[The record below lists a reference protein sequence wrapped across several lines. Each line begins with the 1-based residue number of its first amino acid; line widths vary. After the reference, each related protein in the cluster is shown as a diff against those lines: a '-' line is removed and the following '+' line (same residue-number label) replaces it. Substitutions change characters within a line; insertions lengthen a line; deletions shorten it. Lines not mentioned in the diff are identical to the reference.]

1 MNTIVVVLVLP
12 CFVRITRSGRN
23 VLSPKNK
30 VQKPKI
36 KVMSKKKRNNRN
48 EMLSLDLS
56 PSRNEETSAVV
67 ANELNKAE
75 KSSRIASRIAY
86 LKKHWWMVAVICFLA
101 LGSFGAVMKSLQE
114 SAAKQRL
121 NQSSGELNNSF
132 LSRLNPFASVPAPVM
147 TSTPQLSKEYI
158 YAGSRLL
165 AVEDANAST
174 APPAD
179 LAVWRPDTGVW
190 WVLGGQGSQQ
200 TIVQWGSSTDQ
211 TAPGDYDGDGKTDFA
226 VWRNTN
232 GSGTWYM
239 VNSST
244 SDSTQSY
251 DYFGGNN
258 DKVASADFDGDG
270 KTDAGLFNTST
281 GIWTI
286 HYSSGGDPVFSQF
299 GISGDIPTPA
309 DFDGDG
315 KADLTVFRPSSS
327 STAKANFYVYRSSDA
342 TAQTIEFG
350 DYQDKPVVA
359 DYDGDG
365 RADVA
370 VRKYNTGD
378 WTIKQSSNNQTV
390 TTNWGNWTDKEVQND
405 YDGDGKVDVAVW
417 RPSTGQWWIL
427 NSSGGNRTVTW
438 GQSGDIPVP
447 AFYRR

>member
-1 MNTIVVVLVLP
+1 
-12 CFVRITRSGRN
+12 
-23 VLSPKNK
+23 
-30 VQKPKI
+30 
-36 KVMSKKKRNNRN
+36 MSKKKRNNRS
-48 EMLSLDLS
+48 ETLVLDLS
-56 PSRNEETSAVV
+56 SAENTEPSAIV
-67 ANELNKAE
+67 ATELSKAE
-75 KSSRIASRIAY
+75 NSGVIASRIAY
-86 LKKHWWMVAVICFLA
+86 LKKHWLVVLVICFLA

-114 SAAKQRL
+114 SAERQRL
-121 NQSSGELNNSF
+121 NQSSSGEETGGF
-132 LSRLNPFASVPAPVM
+132 LSRLNPLASAPVV

-165 AVEDANAST
+165 AVEDANASA

-226 VWRNTN
+226 VWRNSN

-281 GIWTI
+281 GMWTI
-286 HYSSGGDPVFSQF
+286 RYSSGGNPVFSQF
-299 GISGDIPTPA
+299 GVSGDIPTPA

-315 KADLTVFRPSSS
+315 KADLAVFRPS
-327 STAKANFYVYRSSDA
+327 TTVGVAANFYVYRSSDG
-342 TAQTIEFG
+342 TAQTITFG
-350 DYQDKPVVA
+350 DYGDKPVVA

-365 RADVA
+365 RADAA

-378 WTIKQSSNNQTV
+378 WVIKQSSNNQTV
-390 TTNWGNWTDKEVQND
+390 TTNWGVWLDKEVQND
-405 YDGDGKVDVAVW
+405 YDGDGRVDVAVW